1 MKYSEAEKQIKA
13 LSNNYRIYM
22 NDGDF
27 NVAYTKNDPIAY
39 VKDKECYK
47 VNILYTEEFLQK
59 LPFSSKLYMIL
70 AALAVTPPEDRKEE
84 KKQYV
89 KIYDSI
95 VGYLNI
101 DILNHKMSIDSRT
114 NIDTMKTK
122 FTNKD
127 IEELKKRDDI
137 PLDWNKVH
145 FEDAE

>member
-1 MKYSEAEKQIKA
+1 M
-13 LSNNYRIYM
+13 
-22 NDGDF
+22 
-27 NVAYTKNDPIAY
+27 
-39 VKDKECYK
+39 
-47 VNILYTEEFLQK
+47 
-59 LPFSSKLYMIL
+59 
-70 AALAVTPPEDRKEE
+70 ALAVTPPEDRKEE